1 MGIFGKVYR
10 WREAKIEETRRAAE
24 ERARA
29 RGASPEEARA
39 AGEKAARRRR
49 RRAMRG

>member
-1 MGIFGKVYR
+1 MEIFGKVYR
-10 WREAKIEETRRAAE
+10 WREAKIEQTRRTAE
-24 ERARA
+24 AQALA

-39 AGEKAARRRR
+39 TGEKAARWRR